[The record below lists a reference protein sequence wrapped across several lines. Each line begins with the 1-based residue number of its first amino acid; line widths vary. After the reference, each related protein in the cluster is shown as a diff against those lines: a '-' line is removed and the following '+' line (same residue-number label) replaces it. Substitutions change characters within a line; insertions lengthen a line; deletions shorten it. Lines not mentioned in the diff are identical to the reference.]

1 MQSIPSG
8 FVLFGCKWD
17 QPFQCCLQ
25 FWIQISLQHMCL
37 KCHSSQD
44 RKYVPI
50 RRETKNYAREN
61 IVEVNQWL
69 KQDKDLLYQKL
80 LRLCKISWTSSVLSI
95 IFRTHARPLGSLSLS
110 LVLISSPVFGEPG
123 LRLYPAAFSKFRSL
137 KEYSL
142 SFTDSPKKIPFSIS
156 PTLQQRCLNL
166 VLYILPSSKSHL
178 SLKPRPSAS
187 VLRRRKQWIQKGE
200 RDATFSS
207 TGGHP
212 LK

>member
-1 MQSIPSG
+1 MRMGTLEQFLRPSKARLLVLVPGFGGSRFSNAIDASKVAALQGSNIPRCPLTISNFG
-8 FVLFGCKWD
+8 VLGRATLSR
-17 QPFQCCLQ
+17 LQ
-25 FWIQISLQHMCL
+25 L
-37 KCHSSQD
+37 
-44 RKYVPI
+44 
-50 RRETKNYAREN
+50 
-61 IVEVNQWL
+61 
-69 KQDKDLLYQKL
+69 
-80 LRLCKISWTSSVLSI
+80 SVL
-95 IFRTHARPLGSLSLS
+95 G
-110 LVLISSPVFGEPG
+110 
-123 LRLYPAAFSKFRSL
+123 LYPAAFSKFRSL
-137 KEYSL
+137 NKYSL